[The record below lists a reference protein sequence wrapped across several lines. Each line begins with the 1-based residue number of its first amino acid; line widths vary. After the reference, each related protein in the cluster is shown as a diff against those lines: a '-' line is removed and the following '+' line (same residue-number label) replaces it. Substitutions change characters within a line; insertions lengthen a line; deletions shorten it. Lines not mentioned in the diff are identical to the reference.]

1 MRRLSRFVALTG
13 ALATSVWPLTVAP
26 LFAGH
31 VIVGAGPVFV
41 PDLGPSGAGVS
52 DTAARIATEIEL
64 SRQYCGWIT
73 QKEYVVDCLSDEL
86 NRVAGMV
93 PDTAEWAPTRSA
105 LRSASKQLS
114 DIVAENE
121 SAALKPGIAR
131 VTTSDD
137 PRTST
142 RPLRAVDTAKLD
154 EVSAAAIGIIEETGT
169 LLLRS
174 SSQSDEAAGFV
185 AISAAVRSNTIL
197 LRSL

>member
-1 MRRLSRFVALTG
+1 MRRLSRFVALSG
-13 ALATSVWPLTVAP
+13 ALATSVWPFTVAP

-41 PDLGPSGAGVS
+41 PDLGSSTSGVS
-52 DTAARIATEIEL
+52 QTAAMIANEIEL

-86 NRVAGMV
+86 NRVAALV
-93 PDTAEWAPTRSA
+93 PDTGEWASTKSA
-105 LRSASKQLS
+105 LRSASRQLS

-121 SAALKPGIAR
+121 SAVLKPGVAR
-131 VTTSDD
+131 VTNPAD
-137 PRTST
+137 PRTSS

-154 EVSAAAIGIIEETGT
+154 AASAAAIGIIEETGT